1 MGTAEDLQ
9 RWVHAG
15 LIDADTAKEIGEFEA
30 RRKGGRTVGRGTE
43 AVAYLGVALVLVALG
58 ILAVELQDRIEPWGR
73 FAVSMIV
80 SVVLL
85 VVGWLL
91 GRSEEPAFHRAQ
103 AFAWFLAVGTVA
115 LAGGV
120 LFGDFV
126 QMDGVDVFLWVSVV
140 ALLLAT
146 VLWVVRP
153 SSLGMVAMAG
163 SAFLVT
169 SALVGRLETVPN
181 WSFGVAFAGLGVIW
195 LLLTWGG
202 ILEPPTTSYTLSAM
216 GILMVGISGG
226 SNMPW
231 PLLGLVASLALMGL
245 SVRLDQ
251 IVLVGFGVAGLFV
264 YVPMTIFEL
273 FGESTGVPVAMLLTG
288 LVLLGVVVGA
298 VQLRKGVRT

>member
-15 LIDADTAKEIGEFEA
+15 LLDTDTATKINEYEA
-30 RRKGGRTVGRGTE
+30 GRKGGRTVGRGTE

-58 ILAVELQDRIEPWGR
+58 ILAGQLQDRIEPWGR
-73 FAVSMIV
+73 FAVSVIV
-80 SVVLL
+80 GVVLL

-115 LAGGV
+115 LAAAV
-120 LFGDFV
+120 LFGDLLK
-126 QMDGVDVFLWVSVV
+126 MDGVDVFLWTSAV
-140 ALLLAT
+140 ALLLAK
-146 VLWVVRP
+146 VLWHIHP
-153 SSLGMVAMAG
+153 SSLAMVAMAG
-163 SAFLVT
+163 TAFLVT
-169 SALVGRLETVPN
+169 SALVARLETVPN

-202 ILEPPTTSYTLSAM
+202 ILKPARTSYALSAI
-216 GILMVGISGG
+216 GILLIAVSGG
-226 SNMPW
+226 STMPW

-273 FGESTGVPVAMLLTG
+273 FGDSTGVPLAMLLTG